1 MASASPASAALP
13 VSARASESGT
23 GVPGGPSLGGPAMA
37 GPSVGGSSAVAW
49 ALSVGAHIVGATMLA
64 GLWQDGRLAEVTVF
78 PVALVH
84 DVGTSEAEA
93 SSSAT
98 AVAQPLRVAA
108 AEASRPVL
116 NTPTRDG
123 LAAPDP
129 TSPKAKPLQQRRSK
143 PSALE
148 PALQQD
154 ARLSAAEVDTAPAH
168 VLSSADGSSAAAVAT
183 PSVSAPGG
191 IVSNPPPAYPD
202 SARRRGWEG
211 DVVLLVSV
219 APDGRCAGV
228 EVVRS
233 SGRAM
238 LDQAAVDAVR
248 LWRFV
253 PAHRGEEP
261 VAAQLEVPVSFRLRD
276 ARRG

>member
-1 MASASPASAALP
+1 
-13 VSARASESGT
+13 
-23 GVPGGPSLGGPAMA
+23 MA

-49 ALSVGAHIVGATMLA
+49 ALSVGAHIFGATMLI
-64 GLWQDGRLAEVTVF
+64 GLWQDGRLAEVTVI

-84 DVGTSEAEA
+84 DVGTSEAES

-98 AVAQPLRVAA
+98 TVVQPMRVAT
-108 AEASRPVL
+108 AEASRPEL
-116 NTPTRDG
+116 NVPPREG
-123 LAAPDP
+123 LAAPDSTP
-129 TSPKAKPLQQRRSK
+129 PKTKPLQQKRSK

-154 ARLSAAEVDTAPAH
+154 ARLSAAQVDRAPAQ
-168 VLSSADGSSAAAVAT
+168 VLSSADGSSASAVAT
-183 PSVSAPGG
+183 PAVSAPGG
-191 IVSNPPPAYPD
+191 IVTNPPPAYPD

-211 DVVLLVSV
+211 DVVLLVRV

-228 EVVRS
+228 EIVRS
-233 SGRAM
+233 SGRAI
-238 LDQAAVDAVR
+238 LDEAAVDAVK

-253 PAHRGEEP
+253 PARRGEEP